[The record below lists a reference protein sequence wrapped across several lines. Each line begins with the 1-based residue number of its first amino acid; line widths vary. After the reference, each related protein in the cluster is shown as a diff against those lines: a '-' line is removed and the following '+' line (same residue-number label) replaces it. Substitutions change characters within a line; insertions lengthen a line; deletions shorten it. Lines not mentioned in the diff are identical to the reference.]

1 MHSKALC
8 AALYR
13 HGSLGRAKVDD
24 LLSEIFSDWHNGCD
38 IHPSSVVNGRVAA
51 WQRANSPTK
60 CCPSKRRFI
69 MLRLALTFLVV
80 ALISAFLGFGG
91 VASLSF
97 EAARIL
103 FFISLVLAVLFFI
116 GNGFR
121 SMPPP

>member
-1 MHSKALC
+1 
-8 AALYR
+8 
-13 HGSLGRAKVDD
+13 
-24 LLSEIFSDWHNGCD
+24 
-38 IHPSSVVNGRVAA
+38 
-51 WQRANSPTK
+51 
-60 CCPSKRRFI
+60 

-103 FFISLVLAVLFFI
+103 FFIFLVLAVVFFV